1 MITIHRGLEGVHVA
15 QTRLSRVD
23 GATGELLLAGEPV
36 EALAGKITVEAA
48 VARLW
53 QTAGIPGTIDLGA
66 ARLRAHA
73 RLNATSE
80 ILKQADGM
88 AAIQAGIATMNCKTP
103 ADILGAVAVLTGAW
117 WRTQNDQPPLTPD
130 PTADHA
136 ADLLRLLTG
145 ATDPERA
152 AALSAYLVAV
162 MDHGLNASTF
172 TARVVASTASDD
184 SAAVIAAISAL
195 KGPLHGGAPGPVLD
209 MLDDIASPERA
220 GPWIAAE
227 LTAGR
232 RIMGM
237 GHRVYRVRDPR
248 AAVLEAATRRLSAVG
263 IGGQRL
269 TLARAVESAAVAL
282 LAEAKPDRAI
292 FANVEFATAV
302 LLEAVGVDRRVFA
315 MLFACSRTAGWLAHA
330 AEERRDGRLM
340 RPRAE
345 YIGSTPS

>member
-1 MITIHRGLEGVHVA
+1 MITIHRGLEGIHVA

-23 GATGELLLAGEPV
+23 GSRGELLLAGERV
-36 EALAGKITVEAA
+36 EALAGEIGVAEA
-48 VARLW
+48 VSRLW
-53 QTAGIPGTIDLGA
+53 QAAGIEGCLDLGA
-66 ARLRAHA
+66 ARARAH
-73 RLNATSE
+73 RLTVAAE
-80 ILKQADGM
+80 VLKQDDGM
-88 AAIQAGIATMNCKTP
+88 AAIQAGIAVMDCETP
-103 ADILGAVAVLTGAW
+103 AHILGAVAVLTGAW
-117 WRTQNDQPPLTPD
+117 WRAQHGLPPLAPD
-130 PTADHA
+130 PGADHA

-145 ATDPERA
+145 STDPDRA

-209 MLDDIASPERA
+209 MLDDIATPERA
-220 GPWIAAE
+220 GPWLAAE

-248 AAVLEAATRRLSAVG
+248 AAVLEAATRRLSAAG
-263 IGGQRL
+263 IGGRRL
-269 TLARAVESAAVAL
+269 ALARAVESAAVSL
-282 LAEAKPDRAI
+282 LAEAKPDRPI

-302 LLEAVGVDRRVFA
+302 LLEAIGIDRRVFA
-315 MLFACSRTAGWLAHA
+315 LLFACSRTAGWLAHA
-330 AEERRDGRLM
+330 AEERRDGRLV

-345 YIGSTPS
+345 YIGATPS